1 MARESPDLIRTAST
15 PAGHERHGSSRS
27 KDYKKSKS
35 LTERLRSTFTR
46 SKNSTHTQIKQQDD
60 INDEIT
66 YGKIVVLGQ
75 AGVGKTS
82 FIHRLVNNYF
92 TDQYTPTTT
101 SSSFEVTAIVECEE
115 TLKSRKDK
123 LIDYAKSVRKVKSFS
138 RSTISEQLAKQQC
151 RTKTFKFQLVDT
163 TEDINEASP
172 MEYRST
178 VANAHGFLLLCSS
191 DKKSSIE
198 YIREIY
204 QDIAEMRINTI
215 VPVIII
221 QNKDDLHSGSEDD
234 ETFDSELEQ
243 LAVSLDVETCQLST
257 ANSSGFENLTE
268 LLLNEMNVYND
279 DYQTELALPDEVAY
293 SDQTEENEGKQYIH
307 YSYYSMF
314 KSISNFISTLFW
326 GTRNKRK
333 DKKNK
338 PSFNVF
344 LNTFHSFLIIPI
356 TENLHHHSWAQF
368 ELYNKFKKIL
378 FYNPIDWILTFFF
391 FFSHF

>member
-1 MARESPDLIRTAST
+1 MARESPDLIRAAST
-15 PAGHERHGSSRS
+15 PTGHERHSSSRAN
-27 KDYKKSKS
+27 KKAKS

-46 SKNSTHTQIKQQDD
+46 STHTHIKPQED
-60 INDEIT
+60 INDDIT

-115 TLKSRKDK
+115 NLKSRKDK

-138 RSTISEQLAKQQC
+138 RTTISQQLAKQQC

-293 SDQTEENEGKQYIH
+293 SDQTGEIEGKHLYQVILL
-307 YSYYSMF
+307 
-314 KSISNFISTLFW
+314 FI
-326 GTRNKRK
+326 
-333 DKKNK
+333 
-338 PSFNVF
+338 
-344 LNTFHSFLIIPI
+344 
-356 TENLHHHSWAQF
+356 
-368 ELYNKFKKIL
+368 
-378 FYNPIDWILTFFF
+378 
-391 FFSHF
+391 